1 MRPAPAAT
9 VVVTGAASGIG
20 AATCRRLARPG
31 ARLVVHTGSN
41 AEGARAVADDCARA
55 GADTRVL
62 VADLTLPEAP
72 AQLLAAA
79 DALGAP
85 LAAVVA
91 NAGYAI
97 DHPLAALD
105 PARLEHALQFMVVGL
120 ARLLQASLP
129 VLARGPAGRFVAVS
143 SFVAHRYALPGSA
156 FAATAA
162 AKAGVESLVKSAA
175 LEAAPSGT
183 TVNAVAPGYVRKDKH
198 LGAAV
203 EPEYWKTVAR
213 ITPLGRIAVP
223 DEIAGVIA
231 FLLGPDAGYVTGQ
244 VIRVD
249 GGLTL

>member
-1 MRPAPAAT
+1 MRLDTPST
-9 VVVTGAASGIG
+9 TIVTGAASGID

-31 ARLVVHTGSN
+31 VRLVVHTGSN
-41 AEGARAVADDCARA
+41 AEGARAVADDCARS
-55 GADTRVL
+55 GADVRV
-62 VADLTLPEAP
+62 VIADLALPEAP

-85 LAAVVA
+85 LAGVVA
-91 NAGYAI
+91 NAGYAT
-97 DHPLAALD
+97 DHPLATLD

-129 VLARGPAGRFVAVS
+129 ALARGPAGRFVAVS

-175 LEAAPSGT
+175 LEAAAAGT
-183 TVNAVAPGYVRKDKH
+183 TVNAVAPGYVRKDRH
-198 LGAAV
+198 AAPGA

-213 ITPLGRIAVP
+213 ITPLGRIALP